1 MGKRFDAL
9 IFDLDDTLWEVGPV
23 IVRAEHAL
31 YDFLVR
37 RYPRVTQRHDL
48 GSMRDLRAR
57 TALQHPQMRHDFT
70 WLRLESLRMHA
81 EEAGYEATMAD
92 EAFDVFFRARNEVE
106 LYPDVVPALTTLRSS
121 HRLFALSNGN
131 ADLGLIGLG
140 DYFELHATARAAGVM
155 KPDARAFRYVLD
167 GPALLSTALPTSAT
181 IRTPTS
187 AARKTAGLTAVWINR
202 GGAAWPAESQR
213 PDHVVA
219 SLAELVNWLDT

>member
-1 MGKRFDAL
+1 
-9 IFDLDDTLWEVGPV
+9 
-23 IVRAEHAL
+23 
-31 YDFLVR
+31 
-37 RYPRVTQRHDL
+37 
-48 GSMRDLRAR
+48 MRDLRAR

-81 EEAGYEATMAD
+81 EEAGYEATMAV
-92 EAFDVFFRARNEVE
+92 EAFEVFFRARNEVE
-106 LYPDVVPALTTLRSS
+106 LYPDVVPALTALRSS

-155 KPDARAFRYVLD
+155 KPDPRAFRYVLD
-167 GPALLSTALPTSAT
+167 RAGIALDRIAHVGDDPDADVGG
-181 IRTPTS
+181 
-187 AARKTAGLTAVWINR
+187 AQTAGLTAVWVNR

-219 SLAELVNWLDT
+219 SLAELVHWLDT